1 MGVYV
6 CVIYMCLVR
15 FSPQDF
21 HIIPGGFCY
30 LLGENLLLCLTPENF
45 FKFDSFPGGSSSSH
59 RSSETGCKE
68 RSAISLGVFTR
79 ISCGMGRW

>member
-45 FKFDSFPGGSSSSH
+45 FKFDISPVGQAVPTGVVRQDVKKEVQFP
-59 RSSETGCKE
+59 
-68 RSAISLGVFTR
+68 
-79 ISCGMGRW
+79 